1 MLPLF
6 RTLTPLVL
14 ASGSP
19 RRREMLASL
28 GLEFTVEPADVPEEE
43 IAGEGPEDHVR
54 RLAADKAA
62 AVAARRP
69 RECVLAADT
78 VVAVDGLILGK
89 PAGREEAAA
98 MLSRLSGRW
107 HEVWTGYAVCLSGE
121 RRVRAVKT
129 GVRFV
134 ELAPG
139 LIRAY
144 VDTGEPMDKAGA
156 YGIQGVAAAFVAGLR
171 GSYTNVVGLPLAEVA
186 GDLAAAGVIAPA
198 A

>member
-1 MLPLF
+1 
-6 RTLTPLVL
+6 
-14 ASGSP
+14 
-19 RRREMLASL
+19 
-28 GLEFTVEPADVPEEE
+28 
-43 IAGEGPEDHVR
+43 
-54 RLAADKAA
+54 
-62 AVAARRP
+62 
-69 RECVLAADT
+69 
-78 VVAVDGLILGK
+78 VAVGGLILGK
-89 PAGREEAAA
+89 PASREEAAA

-107 HEVWTGYAVCLSGE
+107 HDVWTGYAVSLSGE

-134 ELAPG
+134 ELAPE

-156 YGIQGVAAAFVAGLR
+156 YGIQGMAAAFVAEIR

-186 GDLAAAGVIAPA
+186 GDLAAAGAIAPA